1 MTTKP
6 TTTTTTP
13 TPTTTTIMTPTKP
26 TTSPRLSLVI
36 REKSLSTMS
45 LERLD
50 MDEVL
55 HPVNNN
61 DD

>member
-1 MTTKP
+1 PATTTTMTTTKP
-6 TTTTTTP
+6 TTTSPTSTT
-13 TPTTTTIMTPTKP
+13 
-26 TTSPRLSLVI
+26 PRLSLVI

-61 DD
+61 DDGER